1 MIHAHIH
8 LFNKYLWVPAG
19 QALLFFILFFFLRC
33 LPKFIFSLFLATDHP
48 MQILSSL
55 IRDQTHAPVMELQII
70 NHQMTKEVLT
80 DAVKCSVVE
89 VVNKTVSAS
98 MDSIT
103 LIGKS
108 TGSGSG
114 VDREREELK
123 EIKRRGGP
131 REAGS

>member
-1 MIHAHIH
+1 MHIFIYSTNTYEYLLGRH
-8 LFNKYLWVPAG
+8 FYFLFC
-19 QALLFFILFFFLRC
+19 FFLRC

-48 MQILSSL
+48 MQNLSSL

-70 NHQMTKEVLT
+70 NHQTTKEVLT